1 MKLILSKPSLNNVL
15 FFVLSISSL
24 LIYSCSGN
32 DVKDKDDL
40 KIKSVKKL
48 PFEKRF
54 KREIESKLQI
64 PVNEKYTYKIYKDF
78 LNLDDVKD
86 AVITVNRLDFALNE
100 ASKSENTAQIAEAG
114 YTGNYNFFF
123 YYDGKT
129 DQISNPI
136 AVASSP
142 QVPLEVK
149 LENIQSEFFKDITI
163 TYHIRNSA
171 FKNYYLMMNGN
182 IQLMFQWKLF
192 DAIGTTNPEANYLEY
207 EKGSYNEFKDI
218 VIYKG
223 KIKNYSP
230 LVKDIYN
237 YNPLIE
243 KDGVKLYRFFFDK
256 RTLKYSTND

>member
-1 MKLILSKPSLNNVL
+1 MNFSINSFKMVRFFTYIFLVFLVFACQNNQAEKNPAE
-15 FFVLSISSL
+15 IEK
-24 LIYSCSGN
+24 N
-32 DVKDKDDL
+32 T
-40 KIKSVKKL
+40 KKL

-86 AVITVNRLDFALNE
+86 AVITVNRLDYAIAE
-100 ASKSENTAQIAEAG
+100 AAKSENSAQIAEAG

-123 YYDGKT
+123 FYDGKT

-149 LENIQSEFFKDITI
+149 LENLQSEFFKDITV

-171 FKNYYLMMNGN
+171 FKNYYLMSNGN

-192 DAIGTTNPEANYLEY
+192 DAIGTNTPEANYLEY

-218 VIYKG
+218 IIYKG

-230 LVKDIYN
+230 VVKDIYN
-237 YNPLIE
+237 YHPVIE
-243 KDGVKLYRFFFDK
+243 KEGEKIYRFFFDK

>member
-1 MKLILSKPSLNNVL
+1 MNFNLFSFRNFRVFTYFLIVNTFIACTNE
-15 FFVLSISSL
+15 
-24 LIYSCSGN
+24 
-32 DVKDKDDL
+32 VKVENTNTPKENQ
-40 KIKSVKKL
+40 KKL
-48 PFEKRF
+48 PFEQRF

-86 AVITVNRLDFALNE
+86 AVITVNRLQFAMNE
-100 ASKSENTAQIAEAG
+100 AAKSENTAQRAEAG

-123 YYDGKT
+123 FYDGKT

-142 QVPLEVK
+142 QVPLDLK
-149 LENIQSEFFKDITI
+149 LENIQSEFFKDITV

-171 FKNYYLMMNGN
+171 FKNYYLMSNGN

-192 DAIGTTNPEANYLEY
+192 DAIGTATPEANFLEY

-230 LVKDIYN
+230 VVKDIYN
-237 YNPLIE
+237 YNPVIE
-243 KDGVKLYRFFFDK
+243 KDGAKLYRFFFDK
-256 RTLKYSTND
+256 RTMKYSTND

>member
-1 MKLILSKPSLNNVL
+1 MNFLKRYLL
-15 FFVLSISSL
+15 FFFL
-24 LIYSCSGN
+24 LNLIILTNCTEKKEESN
-32 DVKDKDDL
+32 QHL
-40 KIKSVKKL
+40 KPQKKL

-64 PVNEKYTYKIYKDF
+64 PVNEKYSYKVYKDF
-78 LNLDDVKD
+78 LNLDDIKD
-86 AVITVNRLDFALNE
+86 AVITVNRYDFALSE
-100 ASKSENTAQIAEAG
+100 AVKSENTAQMAEAG

-123 YYDGKT
+123 FYDGKT
-129 DQISNPI
+129 DEISNPI

-142 QVPLEVK
+142 QVPLELN

-163 TYHIRNSA
+163 TYRIRNSA
-171 FKNYYLMMNGN
+171 FKNFYLMANGN

-192 DAIGTTNPEANYLEY
+192 DAIGTNNPEANFIEY

-223 KIKNYSP
+223 KIKNYTP
-230 LVKDIYN
+230 IVKDIYN
-237 YNPLIE
+237 YKPIIE
-243 KDGVKLYRFFFDK
+243 KEGSKLYRFFFDK

>member
-1 MKLILSKPSLNNVL
+1 MNFLKKYTYF
-15 FFVLSISSL
+15 FFVLNC
-24 LIYSCSGN
+24 LIFSNCTEKKEEN
-32 DVKDKDDL
+32 NQNI
-40 KIKSVKKL
+40 KIEKKL
-48 PFEKRF
+48 PFKKRF

-64 PVNEKYTYKIYKDF
+64 PVNEKYSFKVYKDF

-86 AVITVNRLDFALNE
+86 AVITVNRLDFALSE
-100 ASKSENTAQIAEAG
+100 AAKSENTAQMAEAG

-123 YYDGKT
+123 FYDGKT

-142 QVPLEVK
+142 QVPLELN

-163 TYHIRNSA
+163 TYRIRNSA
-171 FKNYYLMMNGN
+171 FKNYYLMSNGN

-192 DAIGTTNPEANYLEY
+192 DAIGTNNPEANYLEY

-218 VIYKG
+218 VIYKAR
-223 KIKNYSP
+223 IKNYTSII
-230 LVKDIYN
+230 KDVYK
-237 YNPLIE
+237 YKPVIE
-243 KDGVKLYRFFFDK
+243 KEGSKLYRFFFDK